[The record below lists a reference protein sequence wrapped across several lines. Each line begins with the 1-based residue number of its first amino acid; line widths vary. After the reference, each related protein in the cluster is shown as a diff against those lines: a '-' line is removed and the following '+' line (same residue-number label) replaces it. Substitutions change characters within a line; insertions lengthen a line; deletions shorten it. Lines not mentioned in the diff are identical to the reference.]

1 MPSFSLTEILHGCY
15 ASPWSSRSCFC
26 VLCGVL
32 RCLCNWPF
40 WRFVGAVVANQIEVV
55 CFECNPPICHR
66 DQNSWGFSL
75 CFCCLLYICLPCL
88 LYLQLLG
95 HRALCQQRKGESG
108 LVHFFWFPALV
119 FGFNKS
125 KYGSLLSRSKMR
137 HDLCWHGLT
146 RLFFPPFNNTLSPS
160 GTPKA
165 YPRVSD
171 LISDIPSNLGPSIYK
186 PVQKKKLLVLSLPHW
201 PFD

>member
-1 MPSFSLTEILHGCY
+1 MLQNIAVFVRRQVISRNTADTWPQALRNLWRPKWLAGVRSNKVFFFFLPSFSLTEILHGCY

-108 LVHFFWFPALV
+108 LVHFFCCTIWFPALV
-119 FGFNKS
+119 FGLNKS

-137 HDLCWHGLT
+137 HDLC
-146 RLFFPPFNNTLSPS
+146 
-160 GTPKA
+160 
-165 YPRVSD
+165 
-171 LISDIPSNLGPSIYK
+171 
-186 PVQKKKLLVLSLPHW
+186 
-201 PFD
+201 